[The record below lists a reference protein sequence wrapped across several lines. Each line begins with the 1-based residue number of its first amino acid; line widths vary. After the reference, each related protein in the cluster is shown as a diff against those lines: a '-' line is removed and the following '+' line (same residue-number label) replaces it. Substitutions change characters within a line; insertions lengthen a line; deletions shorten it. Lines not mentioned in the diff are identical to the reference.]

1 MATVAAFDLHGE
13 NSRLHKSVER
23 VFLFSLSMKKI
34 MLLSVLSAL
43 LPLLCHAQV
52 KKYDKSPSIH
62 VSTAINYYPA
72 LKPYRFFSPYDAR
85 YGDLILKYLTPSSG
99 TFTIEDGDTIE
110 LERVHTN
117 HFPSQVLG
125 IGASI
130 QVKKPSGAFH
140 EVTLTRLSAQKS
152 SNFVSYL
159 GRDTLGNPATVSRYG
174 YEEQSFVFA
183 FRYEYGKYF
192 GDEKAKFRFGLS
204 GGLEPSLYWVK
215 RTPLSSQEYPVN
227 ATILAL
233 DFSVIPT
240 FSFALSKKLILDFK
254 AIPNALVGDFGKVSQ
269 NNPTLPKAGQAGGK
283 RTYKSPDVSLAF
295 SVLLRYTI
303 KESVRGKK

>member
-1 MATVAAFDLHGE
+1 
-13 NSRLHKSVER
+13 
-23 VFLFSLSMKKI
+23 MKKRL
-34 MLLSVLSAL
+34 LLSVLSAL
-43 LPLLCHAQV
+43 LPLLCQSQV
-52 KKYDKSPSIH
+52 KKYEKSPSIH
-62 VSTAINYYPA
+62 ASTAINYYPA
-72 LKPYRFFSPYDAR
+72 MKPYRFFSPYNAKF
-85 YGDLILKYLTPSSG
+85 GDLILKYLTPSSG
-99 TFTIEDGDTIE
+99 TFTIEEGDSVE

-117 HFPSQVLG
+117 HFSSQVLG

-130 QVKKPSGAFH
+130 QVRKPTGVFH

-152 SNFVSYL
+152 SNLISYV
-159 GRDTLGNPATVSRYG
+159 RQDNFGNPVTVSRFG
-174 YEEQSFVFA
+174 YEEQSFAFA
-183 FRYEYGKYF
+183 FRYEAGKYF

-204 GGLEPSLYWVK
+204 AGLEPSFYWVK

-240 FSFALSKKLILDFK
+240 FSFALSKKLGLDFK
-254 AIPNALVGDFGKVSQ
+254 AIPNALVGDIGKVSQ

-303 KESVRGKK
+303 KESARGKK